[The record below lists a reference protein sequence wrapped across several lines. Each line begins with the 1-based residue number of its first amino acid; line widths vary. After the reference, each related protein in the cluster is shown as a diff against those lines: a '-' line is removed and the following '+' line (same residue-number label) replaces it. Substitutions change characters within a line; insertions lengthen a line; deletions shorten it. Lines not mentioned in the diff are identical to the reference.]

1 MIHLLNFFSRDKLFY
16 TNHKLSFLK
25 NFPIGDNIFLQ
36 ILITL
41 IGMNYYNTKKEKKS
55 KINLNKFNCFL
66 NVYH

>member
-55 KINLNKFNCFL
+55 KINLNKFNCFFL
-66 NVYH
+66 F